1 MNFSLQGNWLD
12 LVIIFILIFFVAR
25 AFRFGF
31 WIVLM
36 DLVSFLASLLISL
49 RVYQFVAEFLR
60 TNFTLSRSISNAL
73 GFLLSAVVIESILGV
88 ILYKLVYLVPLR
100 LKKGVIS
107 KFLAIFP
114 AIGEGLIMVSFLL
127 ILALAFPISP
137 RIKADITE
145 SKIGGFLIEK
155 TSGVEARVN
164 EVFGG
169 VIEDALTFYT
179 IKPESR
185 EVVELS
191 ITKRELSID
200 EPSEAEMFRLVN
212 KERKERAVTEL
223 VWDARLIPV
232 ARAHASDMWERSY
245 FGHISP
251 EGEDVGDRLE
261 RAGINFLVAGENLA
275 LAPTVQTAH
284 TGLMNSE
291 GHRENILSS
300 DFNEVGIGVIDNG
313 VYGKMFVQI
322 FTD

>member
-1 MNFSLQGNWLD
+1 MSLNGNWLD

-31 WIVLM
+31 WVVLV

-73 GFLLSAVVIESILGV
+73 GFLLSAVFVESILGV
-88 ILYKLVYLVPLR
+88 ILYKLVYLVPVR
-100 LKKGVIS
+100 LKKGIVS

-114 AIGEGLIMVSFLL
+114 AIGEGFIMVSFLL

-137 RIKADITE
+137 KIKADITE
-145 SKIGGFLIEK
+145 SRIGGLLIEK
-155 TSGVEARVN
+155 TSGVETKVN

-185 EVVELS
+185 EVVELTV
-191 ITKRELSID
+191 TKRELSID
-200 EPSEAEMFRLVN
+200 ELSETEMFKLVN
-212 KERKERAVTEL
+212 KDRKEMGVAEL
-223 VWDARLIPV
+223 IWDVRLVPV
-232 ARAHASDMWERSY
+232 ARTHATDMWERSY

-251 EGEDVGDRLE
+251 EGEDIGGRLE
-261 RAGINFLVAGENLA
+261 KAGVNFFVAGENLA
-275 LAPTVQTAH
+275 LAPTLQTAH
-284 TGLMNSE
+284 TGLMNSQ
-291 GHRENILSS
+291 GHRENILSR
-300 DFNEVGIGVIDNG
+300 DFNRMGIGVIDNG

-322 FTD
+322 FID

>member
-1 MNFSLQGNWLD
+1 MSLNGNWLD

-31 WIVLM
+31 WVVLV

-73 GFLLSAVVIESILGV
+73 GFLLSAVFVESILGV
-88 ILYKLVYLVPLR
+88 ILYKLVYLVPVR
-100 LKKGVIS
+100 LKKGIVS

-114 AIGEGLIMVSFLL
+114 AIGEGFIMVSFLL

-137 RIKADITE
+137 KIKADITE
-145 SKIGGFLIEK
+145 SKIGGLLIEK
-155 TSGVEARVN
+155 TSGVETKVN

-185 EVVELS
+185 EVVELTV
-191 ITKRELSID
+191 TKRELSID
-200 EPSEAEMFRLVN
+200 EISETEMFKLVN
-212 KERKERAVTEL
+212 KERKEMGVAEL
-223 VWDARLIPV
+223 IWDVRLVPV
-232 ARAHASDMWERSY
+232 ARAHATDMWERSY

-251 EGEDVGDRLE
+251 EGEDIGGRLE
-261 RAGINFLVAGENLA
+261 KAGVNFFVAGENLA
-275 LAPTVQTAH
+275 LAPTLQTAH
-284 TGLMNSE
+284 IGLMNSQ
-291 GHRENILSS
+291 GHRENILSR
-300 DFNEVGIGVIDNG
+300 DFNRMGIGVIDNG

-322 FTD
+322 FID

>member
-1 MNFSLQGNWLD
+1 MSLNGNWLD

-31 WIVLM
+31 WVVLV

-73 GFLLSAVVIESILGV
+73 GFLLSAVFVESILGV
-88 ILYKLVYLVPLR
+88 ILYKLVYLVPVR
-100 LKKGVIS
+100 LKKGIVS

-114 AIGEGLIMVSFLL
+114 AIGEGFIMVSFLL

-137 RIKADITE
+137 KIKADITE
-145 SKIGGFLIEK
+145 SRIGGLLIEK
-155 TSGVEARVN
+155 TSGVETKVN

-185 EVVELS
+185 EVVELTV
-191 ITKRELSID
+191 TKRELSID
-200 EPSEAEMFRLVN
+200 ELSETEMFKLVN
-212 KERKERAVTEL
+212 KDRKEMGVAEL
-223 VWDARLIPV
+223 IWDVRLVPV
-232 ARAHASDMWERSY
+232 ARAHATDMWERSY

-251 EGEDVGDRLE
+251 EGEDIGGRLE
-261 RAGINFLVAGENLA
+261 KAGVNFFVAGENLA
-275 LAPTVQTAH
+275 LAPTLQTAH
-284 TGLMNSE
+284 IGLMNSQ
-291 GHRENILSS
+291 GHRENILSR
-300 DFNEVGIGVIDNG
+300 DFNRMGIGVIDNG

-322 FTD
+322 FID

>member
-1 MNFSLQGNWLD
+1 MSLNGNWLD

-31 WIVLM
+31 WVVLV

-73 GFLLSAVVIESILGV
+73 GFLLSAVFVESILGV
-88 ILYKLVYLVPLR
+88 ILYKLVYLVPVR
-100 LKKGVIS
+100 LKKGIVS

-114 AIGEGLIMVSFLL
+114 AIGEGFIMVSFLL

-137 RIKADITE
+137 KIKADITE
-145 SKIGGFLIEK
+145 SKIGGLLIEK
-155 TSGVEARVN
+155 TSGVETKVN

-185 EVVELS
+185 EVVELTV
-191 ITKRELSID
+191 TKRELSID
-200 EPSEAEMFRLVN
+200 ELSETEMFKLVN
-212 KERKERAVTEL
+212 KDRKEMGVAEL
-223 VWDARLIPV
+223 IWDVRLVPV
-232 ARAHASDMWERSY
+232 ARAHATDMWERSY

-251 EGEDVGDRLE
+251 EGEDVGGRLE
-261 RAGINFLVAGENLA
+261 KAGVNFFVAGENLA
-275 LAPTVQTAH
+275 LAPTLQTAH
-284 TGLMNSE
+284 IGLMNSQ
-291 GHRENILSS
+291 GHRENILSR
-300 DFNEVGIGVIDNG
+300 DFNRMGIGVIDNG

-322 FTD
+322 FID

>member
-1 MNFSLQGNWLD
+1 MSLNGNWLD

-31 WIVLM
+31 WVVLV

-73 GFLLSAVVIESILGV
+73 GFLLSAVFVESILGV
-88 ILYKLVYLVPLR
+88 ILYKLVYLVPVR
-100 LKKGVIS
+100 LKKGIVS

-114 AIGEGLIMVSFLL
+114 AIGEGFIMVSFLL

-137 RIKADITE
+137 KIKADITE
-145 SKIGGFLIEK
+145 SKIGGLLIEK
-155 TSGVEARVN
+155 TSGVEMKVN

-185 EVVELS
+185 EVVELTV
-191 ITKRELSID
+191 TKRELSID
-200 EPSEAEMFRLVN
+200 ELSETEMFKLVN
-212 KERKERAVTEL
+212 KDRKEMGVAEL
-223 VWDARLIPV
+223 IWDVRLVPV
-232 ARAHASDMWERSY
+232 ARAHATDMWERSY

-251 EGEDVGDRLE
+251 EGEDIGGRLE
-261 RAGINFLVAGENLA
+261 KAGVNFFVAGENLA
-275 LAPTVQTAH
+275 LAPTLQTAH
-284 TGLMNSE
+284 IGLMNSQ
-291 GHRENILSS
+291 GHRENILSR
-300 DFNEVGIGVIDNG
+300 DFNRMGIGVIDNG

-322 FTD
+322 FID

>member
-1 MNFSLQGNWLD
+1 MSLNGNWLD

-31 WIVLM
+31 WVVLV

-73 GFLLSAVVIESILGV
+73 GFLLSAVFVESILGV
-88 ILYKLVYLVPLR
+88 ILYKLVYLVPVR
-100 LKKGVIS
+100 LKKGIVS

-114 AIGEGLIMVSFLL
+114 AIGEGFIMVSFLL

-137 RIKADITE
+137 KIKADITE
-145 SKIGGFLIEK
+145 SKIGGLLIEK
-155 TSGVEARVN
+155 TSGVETKVN

-185 EVVELS
+185 EVVELTV
-191 ITKRELSID
+191 TKRELSID
-200 EPSEAEMFRLVN
+200 ELSETEMFKLVN
-212 KERKERAVTEL
+212 KDRKEMGVAEL
-223 VWDARLIPV
+223 IWDVRLVPV
-232 ARAHASDMWERSY
+232 ARAHATDMWERSY

-251 EGEDVGDRLE
+251 EGEDIGGRLE
-261 RAGINFLVAGENLA
+261 KAGVNFFVAGENLA
-275 LAPTVQTAH
+275 LAPTLQTAH
-284 TGLMNSE
+284 TGLMNSQ
-291 GHRENILSS
+291 GHRENILSG
-300 DFNEVGIGVIDNG
+300 DFNKMGIGVIENG
-313 VYGKMFVQI
+313 VYGKIFVQI

>member
-1 MNFSLQGNWLD
+1 MSLNGNWLD

-31 WIVLM
+31 WVVLV

-73 GFLLSAVVIESILGV
+73 GFLLSAVFVESILGV
-88 ILYKLVYLVPLR
+88 ILYKLVYLVPVR
-100 LKKGVIS
+100 LKKGIVS

-114 AIGEGLIMVSFLL
+114 AIGEGFIMVSFLL

-137 RIKADITE
+137 KIKADITE
-145 SKIGGFLIEK
+145 SKIGGLLIEK
-155 TSGVEARVN
+155 TSGVETKVN

-185 EVVELS
+185 EVVELTV
-191 ITKRELSID
+191 TKRELSID
-200 EPSEAEMFRLVN
+200 EISETEMFKLVN
-212 KERKERAVTEL
+212 KERKEMGVAEL
-223 VWDARLIPV
+223 IWDARLVPV
-232 ARAHASDMWERSY
+232 ARTHATDMWERSY

-251 EGEDVGDRLE
+251 EGEDIGGRLE
-261 RAGINFLVAGENLA
+261 KAGVNFFVAGENLA
-275 LAPTVQTAH
+275 LAPTLQTAH
-284 TGLMNSE
+284 IGLMNSQ
-291 GHRENILSS
+291 GHRENILSR
-300 DFNEVGIGVIDNG
+300 DFNRMGIGVIDNG

-322 FTD
+322 FID

>member
-1 MNFSLQGNWLD
+1 MSLNGNWLD

-31 WIVLM
+31 WVVLV

-73 GFLLSAVVIESILGV
+73 GFLLSAVFVESILGV
-88 ILYKLVYLVPLR
+88 ILYKLVYLVPVR
-100 LKKGVIS
+100 LKKGIVS

-114 AIGEGLIMVSFLL
+114 AIGEGFIMVSFLL

-137 RIKADITE
+137 KIKADITE
-145 SKIGGFLIEK
+145 SKIGGLLIEK
-155 TSGVEARVN
+155 TSGVEMKVN

-185 EVVELS
+185 EVVELTV
-191 ITKRELSID
+191 TKRELSID
-200 EPSEAEMFRLVN
+200 ELSETEMFKLVN
-212 KERKERAVTEL
+212 KDRKEMGVAEL
-223 VWDARLIPV
+223 IWDVRLVPV
-232 ARAHASDMWERSY
+232 ARAHATDMWERSY

-251 EGEDVGDRLE
+251 EGEDVGGRLE
-261 RAGINFLVAGENLA
+261 KAGVNFFVAGENLA
-275 LAPTVQTAH
+275 LAPTLQTAH
-284 TGLMNSE
+284 IGLMNSQ
-291 GHRENILSS
+291 GHRENILSR
-300 DFNEVGIGVIDNG
+300 DFNRMGIGVIDNG

-322 FTD
+322 FID

>member
-1 MNFSLQGNWLD
+1 MSLNGNWLD

-31 WIVLM
+31 WVVLV

-73 GFLLSAVVIESILGV
+73 GFLLSAVFVESILGV
-88 ILYKLVYLVPLR
+88 ILYKLVYLVPVR
-100 LKKGVIS
+100 LKKGIVS

-114 AIGEGLIMVSFLL
+114 AIGEGFIMVSFLL

-137 RIKADITE
+137 KIKADITE
-145 SKIGGFLIEK
+145 SKIGGLLIEK
-155 TSGVEARVN
+155 TSGVETKVN

-185 EVVELS
+185 EVVELTV
-191 ITKRELSID
+191 TKRELSID
-200 EPSEAEMFRLVN
+200 ELSETEMFKLVN
-212 KERKERAVTEL
+212 KDRKEMGVAEL
-223 VWDARLIPV
+223 IWDVRLVPV
-232 ARAHASDMWERSY
+232 ARTHATDMWEKSY

-251 EGEDVGDRLE
+251 EGEDVGGGLE
-261 RAGINFLVAGENLA
+261 KAGVNFFVAGENLA
-275 LAPTVQTAH
+275 LAPTLQTAH
-284 TGLMNSE
+284 IGLMNSQ
-291 GHRENILSS
+291 GHRENILSR
-300 DFNEVGIGVIDNG
+300 DFNRMGIGVIDNG

-322 FTD
+322 FID

>member
-1 MNFSLQGNWLD
+1 MSLNGNWLD

-31 WIVLM
+31 WVVLV

-73 GFLLSAVVIESILGV
+73 GFLLSAVFVESILGV
-88 ILYKLVYLVPLR
+88 ILYKLVYLVPVR
-100 LKKGVIS
+100 LKKGIVS

-114 AIGEGLIMVSFLL
+114 AIGEGFIMVSFLL

-137 RIKADITE
+137 KIKADITE
-145 SKIGGFLIEK
+145 SRIGGLLIEK
-155 TSGVEARVN
+155 TSGVEAKVN

-185 EVVELS
+185 EVVELTV
-191 ITKRELSID
+191 TKRELSID
-200 EPSEAEMFRLVN
+200 ELSETEMFKLVN
-212 KERKERAVTEL
+212 KDRKEMGVAEL
-223 VWDARLIPV
+223 IWDVRLVPV
-232 ARAHASDMWERSY
+232 ARTHATDTWERSY

-251 EGEDVGDRLE
+251 EGEDVGGRLE
-261 RAGINFLVAGENLA
+261 KAGVNFFVAGENLA
-275 LAPTVQTAH
+275 LAPTLQTAH
-284 TGLMNSE
+284 TGLMNSR
-291 GHRENILSS
+291 GHRENILSG
-300 DFNEVGIGVIDNG
+300 DFNKMGIGVIENG
-313 VYGKMFVQI
+313 VYGKIFVQI
-322 FTD
+322 FID

>member
-1 MNFSLQGNWLD
+1 MSLNGNWLD

-25 AFRFGF
+25 AFRFCF
-31 WIVLM
+31 WVGLV

-73 GFLLSAVVIESILGV
+73 GFLLSAVFVESILGV
-88 ILYKLVYLVPLR
+88 ILYKLVYLVPVR
-100 LKKGVIS
+100 LKKGIVS

-114 AIGEGLIMVSFLL
+114 AIGEGFIMVSFLL

-137 RIKADITE
+137 KIKADITE
-145 SKIGGFLIEK
+145 SRIGGLLIEK
-155 TSGVEARVN
+155 TSGVETKVN

-185 EVVELS
+185 EVVELTV
-191 ITKRELSID
+191 TKRELSID
-200 EPSEAEMFRLVN
+200 EISETEMFKLVN
-212 KERKERAVTEL
+212 KERKEMGVAEL
-223 VWDARLIPV
+223 IWDVRLVPV
-232 ARAHASDMWERSY
+232 ARAHATDMWERSY

-251 EGEDVGDRLE
+251 EGEDIGGRLE
-261 RAGINFLVAGENLA
+261 KAGVNFFVAGENLA
-275 LAPTVQTAH
+275 LAPTLQTAH
-284 TGLMNSE
+284 IGLMNSQ
-291 GHRENILSS
+291 GHRENILSR
-300 DFNEVGIGVIDNG
+300 DFNRMGIGVIDNG

-322 FTD
+322 FID

>member
-1 MNFSLQGNWLD
+1 MSLNGNWLD

-31 WIVLM
+31 WVVLV

-73 GFLLSAVVIESILGV
+73 GFLLSAVFVESILGV
-88 ILYKLVYLVPLR
+88 ILYKLVYLVPVR
-100 LKKGVIS
+100 LKKGIVS

-114 AIGEGLIMVSFLL
+114 AIGEGFIMVSFLL

-137 RIKADITE
+137 KIKADITE
-145 SKIGGFLIEK
+145 SKIGGLLIEK
-155 TSGVEARVN
+155 TSGVETKVN

-185 EVVELS
+185 EVVELTV
-191 ITKRELSID
+191 TKRELSID
-200 EPSEAEMFRLVN
+200 ELSETEMFKLVN
-212 KERKERAVTEL
+212 KDRKEMGVAEL
-223 VWDARLIPV
+223 IWDVRLVPV
-232 ARAHASDMWERSY
+232 ARAHATDMWERSY

-251 EGEDVGDRLE
+251 EGEDIGGRLE
-261 RAGINFLVAGENLA
+261 KAGVNFFVAGENLA
-275 LAPTVQTAH
+275 LAPTLQTAH
-284 TGLMNSE
+284 TGLMNSQ
-291 GHRENILSS
+291 GHRENILSG
-300 DFNEVGIGVIDNG
+300 DFNKMGIGVIENG